1 MLVDHSP
8 ERKLL
13 HATCRLRNHRLAGP
27 SDDYTHDGSVTPLY
41 ELRPFAP
48 ILSSFQSLSSKPD
61 KPRLLLSFM
70 DRRSL
75 DVARRSAVA
84 WVVLLGACSSGSSA
98 TPPAGA
104 SRASGQSGTVKGASG
119 SAGASGSPGSVGV
132 GTGAGAGVTA
142 GEGVGVSAGV
152 SAGASTGGTTDSSD
166 GGSALGPDSSD
177 GASGSNSTDA
187 AASGVPE
194 SGTGMDTPAPRPI
207 HTDDAG
213 FREKTFTAQS
223 LDPQATQGHATS
235 TEYAAV
241 DTSKPLMKELCVVL
255 TDMGTPP
262 GIAVADWMY
271 PHGFHVL
278 QIAYENDIT
287 MGPPGDTNPN
297 TPGDTRMDQF
307 DGEGRVTWVSILRP
321 DSLEERVVKALQ
333 YMVTAD
339 PGGDWGWYFNPDGQS
354 VRWSDGCFIGYGYGG
369 TMAAV
374 IARYVRLAR
383 AVSLSAPQAEGRPDA
398 AWLQVASATPL
409 DRVFAIY
416 GQNDDPT
423 GAGGYDDTTAAL
435 GYLGPVTDVGL
446 TAAPAASN
454 PYGGSHR
461 LELTGAGKGSYCN
474 AGADYPPCLYSFGL
488 PLP

>member
-1 MLVDHSP
+1 MVRQGSARIRGSLV
-8 ERKLL
+8 
-13 HATCRLRNHRLAGP
+13 ACA
-27 SDDYTHDGSVTPLY
+27 
-41 ELRPFAP
+41 FW
-48 ILSSFQSLSSKPD
+48 I
-61 KPRLLLSFM
+61 
-70 DRRSL
+70 
-75 DVARRSAVA
+75 
-84 WVVLLGACSSGSSA
+84 GACTNGSSA
-98 TPPAGA
+98 APPVGA
-104 SRASGQSGTVKGASG
+104 
-119 SAGASGSPGSVGV
+119 AGASGHSGTAGASAGSTAAS
-132 GTGAGAGVTA
+132 GTGLPSASGTSGGGGSTSGVIPAASGATGNAGAGSSIGTSGA
-142 GEGVGVSAGV
+142 GDAPAPDAGDIPSAPE
-152 SAGASTGGTTDSSD
+152 AGG
-166 GGSALGPDSSD
+166 
-177 GASGSNSTDA
+177 TDA
-187 AASGVPE
+187 AAPVDASG
-194 SGTGMDTPAPRPI
+194 SGIGMDTPAPRPI

-255 TDMGTPP
+255 TDVDQPP
-262 GIAVADWMY
+262 GIATADWMY

-287 MGPPGDTNPN
+287 MGPPGDTNPS
-297 TPGDTRMDQF
+297 TPGNTRMDQF
-307 DGEGRVTWVSILRP
+307 DAAGRVTWVTIQRP

-333 YMVTAD
+333 HMMIAD
-339 PGGDWGWYFNPDGQS
+339 PGGDWGWYLNPDGNS
-354 VRWSDGCFIGYGYGG
+354 VRWSDGCFVGYGYGG

-374 IARYVRLAR
+374 IARYVRLAH

-398 AWLQVASATPL
+398 AWLTAPSTTPI

-423 GAGGYDDTTAAL
+423 AAGSYDDTTGAL
-435 GYLGPVTDVGL
+435 GYLGPIDLVGL
-446 TAAPAASN
+446 TAAPATNN

-461 LELTGAGKGSYCN
+461 LELTGSAKGSYCN